1 MESESSTVTTEYQ
14 MTEAEISKSTSMM
27 DKGESFRRHDGTL
40 SIKRPNWEKINSI
53 EEERREILKRESYNI
68 LV

>member
-1 MESESSTVTTEYQ
+1 MESELSTVTTEYQ
-14 MTEAEISKSTSMM
+14 MTSEAEIPKSTSMV

-53 EEERREILKRESYNI
+53 EEKRREILKRVSY
-68 LV
+68 